1 MSLLS
6 LNTIKEEVLKLAQE
20 INAPSVLLPTF
31 GVNKDFA
38 QPEIRVDV
46 KGYHYVIIER
56 GTELKHQIVRDID
69 ELFYLAFKDIT
80 FSMACD
86 YELNNRIEGQD
97 FRRILFSKQLE
108 LLNKINDRYYAFR
121 RKEID
126 DILVKNPFNDKLG
139 SV

>member
-69 ELFYLAFKDIT
+69 RLFYLTFKDIT